1 MSRTKKKKR
10 TGAKAVS
17 SRCCNH
23 GSCDYCLSNRMHK
36 HNKRKVN
43 DGTLTDYGIKQD
55 RENTYETEAEALPD
69 GTDYSNLPRPD
80 AP

>member
-1 MSRTKKKKR
+1 
-10 TGAKAVS
+10 
-17 SRCCNH
+17 
-23 GSCDYCLSNRMHK
+23 MHK

-80 AP
+80 APWS